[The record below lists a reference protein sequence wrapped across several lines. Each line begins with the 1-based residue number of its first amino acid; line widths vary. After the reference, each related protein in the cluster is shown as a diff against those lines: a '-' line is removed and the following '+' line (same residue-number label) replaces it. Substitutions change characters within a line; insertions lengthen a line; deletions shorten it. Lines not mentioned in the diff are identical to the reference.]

1 MFAATQ
7 ASLLSLGI
15 EAEHVPLGFA
25 QSISDLLPDDSA
37 IARTTEGKGG
47 ASELGLMAVG
57 PQPQID
63 VLFYG
68 TGTPRRLAILADL
81 RVTFARAATAGPLPT
96 PLRVVHA
103 NAANYGTF
111 GSDLDLLVMD
121 SKIVLNLLTCKFP
134 SFNIRS
140 SKKRFWSA

>member
-1 MFAATQ
+1 M
-7 ASLLSLGI
+7 
-15 EAEHVPLGFA
+15 
-25 QSISDLLPDDSA
+25 
-37 IARTTEGKGG
+37 TTVE
-47 ASELGLMAVG
+47 
-57 PQPQID
+57 PQID

-68 TGTPRRLAILADL
+68 TGTPRRLTILADL
-81 RVTFARAATAGPLPT
+81 RATSASAANAGSLPLSMPP

-134 SFNIRS
+134 SFYIRS
-140 SKKRFWSA
+140 SKKGFWSN